1 VTVAIV
7 IFLWLI
13 VFALGFVAIMRS
25 RALFRAALKGGAV
38 DFLRLL
44 PRLTIGVLGSGFIA
58 EVMPQALI
66 AQWLGPG
73 SGLAGTAVAAL
84 AGALT
89 PGGPMIGF
97 AIGVAALRSGASA
110 PQVIAYMT
118 AWALFA
124 LHRVFLWEMPMMPAR
139 VVWLRV
145 LASIPLPFLA
155 AWTAMLAGRP

>member
-1 VTVAIV
+1 MAIGV
-7 IFLWLI
+7 IVLLWGI
-13 VFALGFVAIMRS
+13 VGVLAFMAYMRS
-25 RALFRAALKGGAV
+25 RALLRGALKGGGV

-58 EVMPQALI
+58 EVMPQELI
-66 AQWLGPG
+66 GLWLGPN
-73 SGLAGTAVAAL
+73 SGQSGIAIASL

-97 AIGVAALRSGASA
+97 AIGVAALKSGASA
-110 PQVIAYMT
+110 PAVIAYST

-124 LHRVFLWEMPMMPAR
+124 LHRALVWEIPMMPAR
-139 VVWLRV
+139 LVWLRV

-155 AWTAMLAGRP
+155 AWTAMLVGRP

>member
-1 VTVAIV
+1 MTVAVV

-13 VFALGFVAIMRS
+13 VVALGFVAIMRS
-25 RALFRAALKGGAV
+25 RALFRSGLKGGAV

-66 AQWLGPG
+66 AQWLGPE
-73 SGLAGTAVAAL
+73 SGLSGTAVATV

-97 AIGVAALRSGASA
+97 AIGIAALKSGASA

-139 VVWLRV
+139 IVWLRV

-155 AWTAMLAGRP
+155 AWIAMLAGKP

>member
-1 VTVAIV
+1 VTVAVV

-13 VFALGFVAIMRS
+13 VVVLGFVAIMQS

-73 SGLAGTAVAAL
+73 SGIAGTAIAAI

-155 AWTAMLAGRP
+155 AWIAMLAGRP